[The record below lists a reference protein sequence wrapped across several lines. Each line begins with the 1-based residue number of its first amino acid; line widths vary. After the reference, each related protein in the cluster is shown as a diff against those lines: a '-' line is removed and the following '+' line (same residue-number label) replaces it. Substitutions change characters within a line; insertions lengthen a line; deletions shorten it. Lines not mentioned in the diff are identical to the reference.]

1 MRFLSQKFKTNLFI
15 KYFGFTKVPL
25 IFYCRPKVIAISDT
39 SVTLKIPLLRRNRNH
54 VGSMY
59 IGALAIGADLSSALL
74 ALNIVDKSKRKII
87 PIFKDLKA
95 EFLKRAEGDVHFVCN
110 EGEKID
116 RMMKKV
122 LSQNIRVNEVVNVV
136 AYVPSK
142 LGENPVAKFSLTLS
156 IKAR

>member
-25 IFYCRPKVIAISDT
+25 IFYCKPKVVAISDT

-110 EGEKID
+110 EGDKINKMID
-116 RMMKKV
+116 EV
-122 LSQNIRVNEVVNVV
+122 LSENNRVNELINVV
-136 AYVPSK
+136 AYVPTK
-142 LGENPVAKFSLTLS
+142 LGDEPVAKFSLTLS
-156 IKAR
+156 VKAI